1 MTKQRA
7 AQLETEVGRLGGDLE
22 RCRAQIAQVL
32 QEIVEDELQEKQLQ
46 LDLMN
51 EDISV
56 TTSDEIKAPPTA
68 ISRTTSSSK
77 SMSRAKARALAQAQS
92 PSHSSWREDEEIDI
106 PVVTEVDGN
115 AEELLQRVHKAQ
127 QATQRMKRRKDTLK
141 DELKVIQERIQQQN
155 NELKILK
162 GAGEKEKDSDKA
174 VCILLSFEC
183 NRYCVVTAILPSVPC
198 SQWLNFT

>member
-32 QEIVEDELQEKQLQ
+32 QEIVEDELQKKQLQ

-51 EDISV
+51 EEISV
-56 TTSDEIKAPPTA
+56 TTSDEKAPPTA

-127 QATQRMKRRKDTLK
+127 QATQRMKRRKETLK
-141 DELKVIQERIQQQN
+141 DELKVVQERIQQQN

-174 VCILLSFEC
+174 VYFLLPFEC

>member
-1 MTKQRA
+1 MTKLRA

-51 EDISV
+51 EEISV

-127 QATQRMKRRKDTLK
+127 QATQRMKRRKETLK
-141 DELKVIQERIQQQN
+141 DELKVLQERIQQQN

-174 VCILLSFEC
+174 VCFLLPFD
-183 NRYCVVTAILPSVPC
+183 VIAIV
-198 SQWLNFT
+198 